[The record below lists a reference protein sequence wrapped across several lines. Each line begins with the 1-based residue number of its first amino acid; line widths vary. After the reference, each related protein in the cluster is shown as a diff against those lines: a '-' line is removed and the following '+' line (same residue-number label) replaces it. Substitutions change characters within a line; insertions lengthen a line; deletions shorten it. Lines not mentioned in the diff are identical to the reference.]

1 MTRILWRWTTAT
13 GLGGA
18 LVGLLLVGSGGC
30 ASLPETRQL
39 RPGMTQEQVLAVL
52 GPPTQT
58 TYQQGLL
65 AWKYRRGLGAWYCV
79 FAPDGLIAWFEG
91 EEAWRTNASALRWAY
106 PPPR

>member
-13 GLGGA
+13 CLGGA

-65 AWKYRRGLGAWYCV
+65 AWKYRRGFGAWYCV
-79 FAPDGLIAWFEG
+79 FTPDGLVAWFEG
-91 EEAWRTNASALRWAY
+91 EEAWRTNANALRWAY